1 MVHDQKYPFRDVKLR
16 GARLAKTYMKLAI
29 KVHCMRRSRKYFRG
43 RVEIYGY
50 LKLPWGPR
58 PIFLEFLLV
67 REFRKFEFSWG
78 GGVASDTLAPSR
90 SPHAL
95 LYVLDVNTYVH
106 IYMCAVYIVPL
117 RTTYSPH
124 LFTPFF
130 HTLVLIFN
138 EYCIIYGWE
147 ILFNYFCKFINLYP
161 HWHCLVT

>member
-43 RVEIYGY
+43 RGDGNLWISKTSMRSEAN
-50 LKLPWGPR
+50 
-58 PIFLEFLLV
+58 FLEFFLI

-95 LYVLDVNTYVH
+95 LYELDVNTCTYVH
-106 IYMCAVYIVPL
+106 ICALYI
-117 RTTYSPH
+117 
-124 LFTPFF
+124 
-130 HTLVLIFN
+130 
-138 EYCIIYGWE
+138 
-147 ILFNYFCKFINLYP
+147 
-161 HWHCLVT
+161 

>member
-1 MVHDQKYPFRDVKLR
+1 MTSLIYNPVKLDENPSVNVSCNRFSPSHCYIWYCFKSISIDVIYIWWFVVHDQKYPFRDVKLR

-67 REFRKFEFSWG
+67 REFRKFEFSG
-78 GGVASDTLAPSR
+78 GVVASDTLAPSR

-106 IYMCAVYIVPL
+106 IYMCAVYI
-117 RTTYSPH
+117 
-124 LFTPFF
+124 
-130 HTLVLIFN
+130 
-138 EYCIIYGWE
+138 
-147 ILFNYFCKFINLYP
+147 
-161 HWHCLVT
+161 